1 MLVFRESL
9 RTYLMDGPK
18 SNLGVCYLK
27 PWAFLLVKSRLQ
39 FDVGGLG
46 FFSKVAVN
54 IAFFLKFQNLNIQF
68 HYICKFETCKHGAR
82 LETRDQ
88 GTSITK
94 QHVSLKP
101 L

>member
-18 SNLGVCYLK
+18 SNLGACYLK
-27 PWAFLLVKSRLQ
+27 PWAFLLVKSPLQ

-54 IAFFLKFQNLNIQF
+54 IAFFKFQILNIQF

-94 QHVSLKP
+94 HVSLKP